1 MKSGEYASQDRFSNF
16 DIPYTELAGKTW
28 GIIGMGNIGRK
39 VAEIAKAFGCH
50 VIFYSVT
57 GKSSC
62 TEYEQVDFDTLLR
75 ESDVL
80 SLHCPLSDITRNL
93 INLDALKKMK
103 KTAILINVARGPV
116 VNDED
121 LYTALME
128 NYILGAGLDVTG
140 TEPMKDSNPLSKIKD
155 SNRLIITPHMAWAS
169 IEARERCVS
178 ETCKNI
184 EAFLKGENRNI
195 VNG

>member
-1 MKSGEYASQDRFSNF
+1 M
-16 DIPYTELAGKTW
+16 
-28 GIIGMGNIGRK
+28 
-39 VAEIAKAFGCH
+39 
-50 VIFYSVT
+50 
-57 GKSSC
+57 
-62 TEYEQVDFDTLLR
+62 
-75 ESDVL
+75 
-80 SLHCPLSDITRNL
+80 
-93 INLDALKKMK
+93 
-103 KTAILINVARGPV
+103 
-116 VNDED
+116 
-121 LYTALME
+121 
-128 NYILGAGLDVTG
+128 DVTG